1 MQNNSTVTYDDIID
15 MSHLISDKKPSG
27 EPMAEVEVKPKDQV
41 RILLGEFRSDN
52 QPRGFS
58 VEYSP
63 NPEPHNSMVS
73 RVTSLESTIADSQK
87 LILHI
92 ANYGTKDTKAK
103 VALV

>member
-15 MSHLISDKKPSG
+15 MSHLISDKKSAGQPL
-27 EPMAEVEVKPKDQV
+27 AEVEVKPKDQV
-41 RILLGEFRSDN
+41 RILLGEFTSSN

-63 NPEPHNSMVS
+63 NPDPDNSMVS
-73 RVTSLESTIADSQK
+73 RVTSLESAGADSQK

-92 ANYGTKDTKAK
+92 ANYGSKGTKAK